1 MFQVQQMVKKE
12 IIQAVLRDCYKERIW
27 IFKAVMD
34 LFLKKIFLMFLHT
47 FEFLQFLRKV
57 SSFLSLRDFKKKK
70 KKETDS
76 RLLKL

>member
-1 MFQVQQMVKKE
+1 
-12 IIQAVLRDCYKERIW
+12 
-27 IFKAVMD
+27 MD